1 MQTAKMKERSNLIP
15 HRDPKNRSKSSAP
28 AACSRS
34 RPTTHHGAAQDWVER
49 ARLKESG
56 YSHSYEADVV
66 KPLTCFFRFL
76 HHFRW
81 FCVWQMRARNER
93 TAAKTQKTVTCQCAA
108 KLGQQRNGI
117 IGRGPR
123 SGKETVYAGFDL
135 DQASRS
141 TMGGDPRV
149 ETA

>member
-1 MQTAKMKERSNLIP
+1 MRWPARRLRSHDAIKAGRNLALV
-15 HRDPKNRSKSSAP
+15 S
-28 AACSRS
+28 
-34 RPTTHHGAAQDWVER
+34 
-49 ARLKESG
+49 

-81 FCVWQMRARNER
+81 FRVWQMRARNER

-135 DQASRS
+135 DQA
-141 TMGGDPRV
+141 
-149 ETA
+149 